1 MTVPRTLT
9 RMSTLLWPELTPMNA
24 QYTFLLSTALNGGVA
39 ATISLVLDAGVA
51 VVSIR
56 GAFLEKI
63 APPERVT
70 KFTAPFSAVLA
81 GLAFL
86 FVKILAYINHQPAT
100 YWGRMALVFIVLSV
114 IVFVLYFFCYQAYT
128 LDYAGQTL
136 VIGKSYTEQ
145 ARNRLTKDPNIT
157 KRNLVAAFPGEGVEG
172 VWTPETIRT
181 TKLILTIVYCLFIWT
196 LSFTLYLGIEV
207 LNNTWAGQTP
217 PSPGVVLASVPPA
230 LKDVHFDLDKFVLS
244 EDARAALADDAGA
257 LKPIFTTPQ
266 QPKPGQSQQTPP
278 ALIVVGFCDDQGSF
292 QYNMTLGYRRAD
304 AAKAVLV
311 ENGLPAEQ
319 IQTVSHGNTDRIC
332 SENTETCRSK
342 NRRVHLTLVK

>member
-1 MTVPRTLT
+1 
-9 RMSTLLWPELTPMNA
+9 MNA
-24 QYTFLLSTALNGGVA
+24 QFTFLLST
-39 ATISLVLDAGVA
+39 VLDAGVA

-63 APPERVT
+63 APPEGMT

-86 FVKILAYINHQPAT
+86 YVKILASINHQPGT
-100 YWGRMALVFIVLSV
+100 YWGRIALAFIVLSV
-114 IVFVLYFFCYQAYT
+114 ISFVLYFFCYQAYT
-128 LDYAGQTL
+128 LDFAGQTL
-136 VIGKSYTEQ
+136 VIGTRYTDQ
-145 ARNRLTKDPNIT
+145 ARNYRDKNPGIT
-157 KRNLVAAFPGEGVEG
+157 KRALIAAFPGGD
-172 VWTPETIRT
+172 VWTAGSIRT
-181 TKLILTIVYCLFIWT
+181 AKLILTVVYCLFIWT

-257 LKPIFTTPQ
+257 LKPIFTTSQ